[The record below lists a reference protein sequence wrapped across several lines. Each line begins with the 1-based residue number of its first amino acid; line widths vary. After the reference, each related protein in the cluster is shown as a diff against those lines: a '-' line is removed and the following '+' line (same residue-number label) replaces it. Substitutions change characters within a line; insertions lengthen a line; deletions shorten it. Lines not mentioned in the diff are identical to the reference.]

1 MVVHRR
7 GFLYPPAMRLWFA
20 LVTLGL
26 ITLTRDTAA
35 HPSIIKGND
44 EYEFT
49 YRVLVPKEAATT
61 RIWLPL
67 AKSDEFQMV
76 RLDGKPAA
84 AKQLKDRVHGNELLY
99 LESANETVEL
109 RYTVARKEKAAFPAE
124 QSELSKYL
132 KPERLVP
139 TNKTFHALAS
149 EAVRSRRT
157 ALQKGRALY
166 DHVLERM
173 KYDKSGT
180 GWGKG
185 DAQYAC
191 DVKTGNCTDFH
202 AYFIALARSIGI
214 PARFAIGFTI
224 PAETNEGKIAGYHC
238 WAEFYADGKWVP
250 VDISEADKTPELADY
265 YFGHHPANRF
275 ELTQG
280 RDLIVDPAPSISP
293 INFMVYPIVE
303 VDGKPVQ
310 AQTEFLFKRRKPI

>member
-1 MVVHRR
+1 
-7 GFLYPPAMRLWFA
+7 MRKTFALSVLA
-20 LVTLGL
+20 LVTTHL
-26 ITLTRDTAA
+26 AFA
-35 HPSIIKGND
+35 HPSIIEGRD
-44 EYEFT
+44 EYEFI
-49 YRVLVPKEAATT
+49 YRVLVPKEATGA
-61 RIWLPL
+61 RIWVPL
-67 AKSDEFQMV
+67 ARSDEFQMV
-76 RLDGKPAA
+76 RLDAIPKAA
-84 AKQLKDRVHGNELLY
+84 RRITERVHGNDVLY
-99 LESANETVEL
+99 IESVSEPVEL
-109 RYTVARKEKAAFPAE
+109 RYAVTRKEKKPFAADE
-124 QSELSKYL
+124 KSISKYL
-132 KPERLVP
+132 QPERLVP

-149 EAVRSRRT
+149 DAVRGRAT
-157 ALQKGRALY
+157 AMAKGRALY

-224 PAETNEGKIAGYHC
+224 PAETDEGKIAGYHC

-280 RDLIVDPAPSISP
+280 RDLVVDPAPSNSP

-310 AQTEFLFKRRKPI
+310 AQTEFTFKRRKQI

>member
-1 MVVHRR
+1 MSRV
-7 GFLYPPAMRLWFA
+7 MRKSFA
-20 LVTLGL
+20 LCALAFLAAHLAG
-26 ITLTRDTAA
+26 A
-35 HPSIIKGND
+35 HPSVINGND
-44 EYEFT
+44 QYEFT
-49 YRVLVPKEAATT
+49 YRVLAPKEGS
-61 RIWLPL
+61 RIWIPV
-67 AKSDEFQMV
+67 ARSDAFQMV
-76 RLDGKPAA
+76 RLDGKPAR
-84 AKQLKDRVHGNELLY
+84 AKQIRERVHGNDVLY
-99 LESANETVEL
+99 IESAGEPIEL
-109 RYTVARKEKAAFPAE
+109 HYIVARKEKTAFAGDDKT
-124 QSELSKYL
+124 LSKYL
-132 KPERLVP
+132 QPERLVP

-149 EAVRSRRT
+149 DAVRGRTT
-157 ALQKGRALY
+157 ALEKGRALY

-173 KYDKSGT
+173 KYDKTGT

-224 PAETNEGKIAGYHC
+224 PAETNEGKITGYHC
-238 WAEFYADGKWVP
+238 WAEFHADGKWVP

-275 ELTQG
+275 ELTTG
-280 RDLIVDPAPSISP
+280 RDLIMEPAPLNSP

-310 AQTEFLFKRRKPI
+310 AQTEFTFKRRK

>member
-1 MVVHRR
+1 MDKSLALLPLAFMACH
-7 GFLYPPAMRLWFA
+7 FA
-20 LVTLGL
+20 
-26 ITLTRDTAA
+26 DA
-35 HPSIIKGND
+35 HPSIITGND

-49 YRVLVPKEAATT
+49 YRVLVPKETAQA
-61 RIWLPL
+61 RIWVPL
-67 AKSDEFQMV
+67 AKSDQFQMV
-76 RLDGKPAA
+76 RLEGTPKA
-84 AKQLKDRVHGNELLY
+84 AKQIKERTHGNDVLY
-99 LESANETVEL
+99 IESADEPVEL
-109 RYTVARKEKAAFPAE
+109 RYTVARKEKAAFTADKK
-124 QSELSKYL
+124 SLTKYL
-132 KPERLVP
+132 QPERLVP

-149 EAVRSRRT
+149 DAVRGRT
-157 ALQKGRALY
+157 TATEKGRALY
-166 DHVLERM
+166 DHVLDRM

-180 GWGKG
+180 GWGRG

-224 PAETNEGKIAGYHC
+224 PAETNEGKITGYHC

-280 RDLIVDPAPSISP
+280 RDLIVDPAPSNSP

-303 VDGKPVQ
+303 VNGKAVQ
-310 AQTEFLFKRRKPI
+310 AQTEFTFKRRKQI